1 MISAFYTE
9 EDFPWLKNIYYYYYY
24 YYCYYYSATSD
35 PRNAAVTETQLN
47 DISEE
52 VGNCWKDVGI
62 KLGMSAARIKNIDE
76 ENRINREKALAILI
90 GWKWK
95 EGRNATVGKLAD
107 VLEKAERKDIAEKLL
122 GELKNKL
129 QLSWLGTE

>member
-1 MISAFYTE
+1 M
-9 EDFPWLKNIYYYYYY
+9 
-24 YYCYYYSATSD
+24 
-35 PRNAAVTETQLN
+35 
-47 DISEE
+47 
-52 VGNCWKDVGI
+52 KDVGI
-62 KLGMSAARIKNIDE
+62 KLGISAARIKNIDE
-76 ENRINREKALAILI
+76 ENRINRQKALDILI
-90 GWKWK
+90 EWKWK

>member
-1 MISAFYTE
+1 
-9 EDFPWLKNIYYYYYY
+9 
-24 YYCYYYSATSD
+24 
-35 PRNAAVTETQLN
+35 
-47 DISEE
+47 
-52 VGNCWKDVGI
+52 
-62 KLGMSAARIKNIDE
+62 MSAARIKNIDE